1 MFNYAPL
8 ESVRIYTVVLLL
20 NYIVV
25 KLILGKKTLND

>member
-20 NYIVV
+20 NEM